1 MRTKDRTACTANKA
15 PKAKAKC
22 CIFQDDFPGFKALS
36 SMRPM
41 SQGKANES
49 RVPIIKSNALSNKRT
64 RYGFT
69 YGSTH
74 RTLRH

>member
-1 MRTKDRTACTANKA
+1 MRTKDRTACTASRA

-22 CIFQDDFPGFKALS
+22 CIFQADFPGFNALS

-49 RVPIIKSNALSNKRT
+49 RVPIIKSKALSNKRK
-64 RYGFT
+64 R
-69 YGSTH
+69 
-74 RTLRH
+74 